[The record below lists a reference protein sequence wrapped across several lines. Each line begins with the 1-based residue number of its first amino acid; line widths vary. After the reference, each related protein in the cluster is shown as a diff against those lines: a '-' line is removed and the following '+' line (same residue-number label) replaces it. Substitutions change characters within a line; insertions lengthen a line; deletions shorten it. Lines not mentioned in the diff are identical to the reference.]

1 MLFSFL
7 GKKILKNG
15 DRYEGYFKENKLNG
29 RGK

>member
-15 DRYEGYFKENKLNG
+15 SQQEGYFKEGKLNG